1 MGRRGGRP
9 SLNFSRF
16 LAGKCVHVA
25 PKKGPPFPDTRA
37 RNAEREDWATGIFLR
52 AVGRQGIHLAGYTAQ
67 TREQEQD
74 DREAGHVLIPSSNI
88 IWNYWNALYPLRQK
102 SSTRTSRSTSTNGQ
116 PLSQQALARACC
128 EMGFPQEN
136 EAVKEVSPTG
146 LVFYRETVRDQ
157 QPRPEGLGQK
167 KK

>member
-67 TREQEQD
+67 TREQEED

-88 IWNYWNALYPLRQK
+88 IWNYETLC
-102 SSTRTSRSTSTNGQ
+102 TRCGRNRAG
-116 PLSQQALARACC
+116 ARARTDNP
-128 EMGFPQEN
+128 FSN
-136 EAVKEVSPTG
+136 
-146 LVFYRETVRDQ
+146 RH
-157 QPRPEGLGQK
+157 
-167 KK
+167 